1 MYVLLCHMIP
11 LHALGPI
18 LEVDVQLLENE
29 FNNGHKDGQSQD
41 ITIGIIKG
49 WHFASAQFK

>member
-1 MYVLLCHMIP
+1 MVP
-11 LHALGPI
+11 LRALGSI

-29 FNNGHKDGQSQD
+29 FSNGHKDGQSQD

-49 WHFASAQFK
+49 WHFASTQFK